1 MNIPQKIFFDK
12 NPVSSIFHKL
22 NIYNISKKKKY
33 WIKLTTVAFGECNS
47 SCFSSNSRFWNEA
60 EHWEHAC
67 IPPTLKTDR
76 ELSGLMVER
85 PASSP
90 FAVEV
95 NDEDEDDVG
104 RVLCD
109 SDDAISCCVDFW
121 CICCAGDVVLL
132 SDVCEFSIC
141 SFNA

>member
-1 MNIPQKIFFDK
+1 M
-12 NPVSSIFHKL
+12 
-22 NIYNISKKKKY
+22 
-33 WIKLTTVAFGECNS
+33 
-47 SCFSSNSRFWNEA
+47 
-60 EHWEHAC
+60 
-67 IPPTLKTDR
+67 PPTLKTDR
-76 ELSGLMVER
+76 ELSGLMER

-109 SDDAISCCVDFW
+109 SDDACMSCCVDFW

-132 SDVCEFSIC
+132 SDECEFSIC